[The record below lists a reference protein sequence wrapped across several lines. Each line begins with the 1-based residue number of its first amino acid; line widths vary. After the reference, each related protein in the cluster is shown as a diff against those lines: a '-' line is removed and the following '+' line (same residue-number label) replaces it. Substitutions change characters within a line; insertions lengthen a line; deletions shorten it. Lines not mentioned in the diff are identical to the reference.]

1 MFEKAL
7 LSRSHYFEHVKNL
20 ANNDQGRPG
29 DLTWA
34 PAIHGF
40 TLVTHR
46 LAVVE
51 KNLVRGGMLVHL
63 LTEFDDDALS
73 LLRRE
78 TYLDR
83 DTSDFRPKLDNLL
96 HVVALDSNGS
106 LVAEPQYFDNG
117 VRLNWRSTN
126 GVAPPI
132 NKSSFMYVD
141 EYARLVNPATLCVV
155 GELAEDGDF
164 SVLRSAR
171 VALSNEV
178 DEDDAREI
186 KRRREDRAREPIG
199 FALSLMSDSLANLP
213 RAPSPSASDSSQ
225 ESGPYTQLYMYED
238 RQHEFRSPPHNPD
251 PRPLAASDYTQ
262 DNQPRTPR
270 SWRAYEQYCAMFSPG
285 WEPQYSHF
293 MEDYRQGP
301 FNPNPRSPSPYEDQ
315 EGEEGSPPFNHNSRS
330 PSPYEDSEG
339 EEGSSPYRRDTD
351 HEEDTQYE
359 DFLQDHPDGEF
370 STSMNDFRSGF
381 AVYKGNRPAHSRG
394 HRHWARTH
402 RAELGFRVAFRCSFS
417 SLFIAPRILVQ
428 LQHKHLLHVSYLT
441 ALASQ
446 CMFLYITHGRE
457 RKEQAC
463 LAILQLADVKSATLG
478 LRMPS
483 DHLSPLRV
491 KMLRTY
497 LLPALMD

>member
-7 LSRSHYFEHVKNL
+7 SSRAHYFEHVKNL

-96 HVVALDSNGS
+96 HVVALDSNGP

-141 EYARLVNPATLCVV
+141 EHARLVNPATLCVV

-171 VALSNEV
+171 VALSSEV

-186 KRRREDRAREPIG
+186 KRRREDRTRDPIG
-199 FALSLMSDSLANLP
+199 FALSLMADSLANLP
-213 RAPSPSASDSSQ
+213 RAPSPAASDSSQ
-225 ESGPYTQLYMYED
+225 ESGPYTQRYMYEN
-238 RQHEFRSPPHNPD
+238 RQHEFRSPPRNPD
-251 PRPLAASDYTQ
+251 PRPLAPSDYTQ

-270 SWRAYEQYCAMFSPG
+270 SWAAYGHYCAMFSPG
-285 WEPQYSHF
+285 MGPQYSDF
-293 MEDYRQGP
+293 MMINYPECP
-301 FNPNPRSPSPYEDQ
+301 FNLNSRSPSPYEDR

-370 STSMNDFRSGF
+370 FN
-381 AVYKGNRPAHSRG
+381 
-394 HRHWARTH
+394 
-402 RAELGFRVAFRCSFS
+402 
-417 SLFIAPRILVQ
+417 
-428 LQHKHLLHVSYLT
+428 
-441 ALASQ
+441 
-446 CMFLYITHGRE
+446 
-457 RKEQAC
+457 
-463 LAILQLADVKSATLG
+463 
-478 LRMPS
+478 
-483 DHLSPLRV
+483 
-491 KMLRTY
+491 
-497 LLPALMD
+497 

>member
-213 RAPSPSASDSSQ
+213 RAPSPSASDFSQ
-225 ESGPYTQLYMYED
+225 ESGPYTQRYMYED

-262 DNQPRTPR
+262 DNQPRTPP
-270 SWRAYEQYCAMFSPG
+270 SWAAYGHYCAMFSPG
-285 WEPQYSHF
+285 WEPQYSDF
-293 MEDYRQGP
+293 MED
-301 FNPNPRSPSPYEDQ
+301 
-315 EGEEGSPPFNHNSRS
+315 
-330 PSPYEDSEG
+330 
-339 EEGSSPYRRDTD
+339 TD
-351 HEEDTQYE
+351 K
-359 DFLQDHPDGEF
+359 
-370 STSMNDFRSGF
+370 FRSDPIH
-381 AVYKGNRPAHSRG
+381 ALRPRTKTEKAKKEVRRSTTTHA
-394 HRHWARTH
+394 RHPRTKTQKVKKEV
-402 RAELGFRVAFRCSFS
+402 RRTAAIQTMKKTLSTKIS
-417 SLFIAPRILVQ
+417 SKTIPMENF
-428 LQHKHLLHVSYLT
+428 
-441 ALASQ
+441 
-446 CMFLYITHGRE
+446 
-457 RKEQAC
+457 
-463 LAILQLADVKSATLG
+463 QLA
-478 LRMPS
+478 
-483 DHLSPLRV
+483 
-491 KMLRTY
+491 
-497 LLPALMD
+497 